1 LEVIVAGLDDLKIDK
16 KIKVLITGAA
26 GFIGSSLLEFFLAE
40 GLYVRGLDN
49 FATGFK
55 ENIEDAVLEASK
67 IKKKLKFDF
76 IEGDIRNYS
85 DCLKSTK
92 NIDVVFHEAALGSI
106 QKSIDK
112 PLDSNSAN
120 VDGTIN
126 LLKSSLD
133 NKVKIFIYASSSSV
147 YGDSK
152 ILPKSEEMPPD
163 PKSIYAV
170 TKLTAEYYCNLF
182 YKLYGLGTISLRYFN
197 IFGKRQ
203 NPDSIYSAVI
213 PKFIKSLLK
222 GEPVEIYGDGRQ
234 TRDFTY
240 IDNVVEAN
248 AKAALSGEKA
258 FGQNFNIACGDRT
271 SINSLYEKISEYTG
285 NKKKPIYK
293 QERKGDVKHSKADIN
308 KAGKILD
315 YNVACG
321 IDKGLE
327 LTVRWFR
334 EKLGRV

>member
-1 LEVIVAGLDDLKIDK
+1 LEVIVAGLDKLKIDK
-16 KIKVLITGAA
+16 KTKVLITGAA
-26 GFIGSSLLEFFLAE
+26 GFIGSNLLEFFLAK

-49 FATGFK
+49 FSTGFK
-55 ENIEDAVLEASK
+55 ENMEDAVLEASE
-67 IKKKLKFDF
+67 INKKPKLDF

-92 NIDVVFHEAALGSI
+92 DIDVVFHEAALGSV

-120 VDGTIN
+120 IDGTIN

-133 NKVKIFIYASSSSV
+133 NKVKIFVYASSSSV

-152 ILPKSEEMPPD
+152 ILPKSEEMPPN
-163 PKSIYAV
+163 PKSIYSV
-170 TKLTAEYYCNLF
+170 TKLTAEYYCGLF
-182 YKLYGLGTISLRYFN
+182 YKLYGLGTICLRYFN

-213 PKFIKSLLK
+213 PRFIKNSLN
-222 GEPVEIYGDGRQ
+222 GRSVEIYGDGRQ

-240 IDNVVEAN
+240 IDNVIEAN
-248 AKAALSGEKA
+248 VKAVLSGNKA
-258 FGQNFNIACGDRT
+258 FGQNFNIACGNRT
-271 SINSLYEKISEYTG
+271 SINDLYKKIAEYTG
-285 NKKKPIYK
+285 NKKTPIYK
-293 QERKGDVKHSKADIN
+293 QERKGDVKHSEADIG

-315 YNVACG
+315 YDVACSV
-321 IDKGLE
+321 DKGLE
-327 LTVRWFR
+327 LTVNWYR
-334 EKLGRV
+334 KNL

>member
-1 LEVIVAGLDDLKIDK
+1 LEVIVDSLDDLEIDRKTKI
-16 KIKVLITGAA
+16 LITGAA
-26 GFIGSSLLEFFLAE
+26 GFIGSNLLEFFLSK

-55 ENIEDAVLEASK
+55 ENIEDAVLAASK
-67 IKKKLKFDF
+67 INKKKKFDF

-92 NIDVVFHEAALGSI
+92 NIDVVFHEAALGSV

-120 VDGTIN
+120 IDGTIN

-152 ILPKSEEMPPD
+152 VLPKSEEMPPD

-182 YKLYGLGTISLRYFN
+182 YKLYSLGTICLRYFN

-213 PKFIKSLLK
+213 PRFIKNSLK
-222 GEPVEIYGDGRQ
+222 GKPVEIYGDGRQ

-240 IDNVVEAN
+240 IDNVIEAN
-248 AKAALSGEKA
+248 TKAVLSGKKA
-258 FGQNFNIACGDRT
+258 FGQSFNIACGDRT

-285 NKKKPIYK
+285 GKKNPIYK
-293 QERKGDVKHSKADIN
+293 QERKGDVKHSEADIA

-315 YNVACG
+315 YNVACS

-327 LTVRWFR
+327 LTVSWYRG
-334 EKLGRV
+334 KLGCI

>member
-1 LEVIVAGLDDLKIDK
+1 VAGLDELGIDK
-16 KIKVLITGAA
+16 KVKVLITGAA
-26 GFIGSSLLEFFLAE
+26 GFIGSNLLEFFLAK

-49 FATGFK
+49 FSTGFK

-67 IKKKLKFDF
+67 KNKKPKFDF

-92 NIDVVFHEAALGSI
+92 NIDVVFHEAALGSV
-106 QKSIDK
+106 QKSINK

-133 NKVKIFIYASSSSV
+133 NKVKIFVYASSSSV

-152 ILPKSEEMPPD
+152 VLPKSEEMPPN

-170 TKLTAEYYCNLF
+170 TKLTAEYYCGLF
-182 YKLYGLGTISLRYFN
+182 YKLYGLGTICLRYFN

-213 PKFIKSLLK
+213 PRFIKNSLK
-222 GEPVEIYGDGRQ
+222 GKPVEIYGDGKQ

-240 IDNVVEAN
+240 IDNVIEAN
-248 AKAALSGEKA
+248 IKAVMSGKKA
-258 FGQNFNIACGDRT
+258 FGQNFNIACGNRT
-271 SINSLYEKISEYTG
+271 SINDLCKKIAEYTG
-285 NKKKPIYK
+285 NKKNPIYK
-293 QERKGDVKHSKADIN
+293 QERKGDVKHSEADIN

-315 YNVACG
+315 YNVTCS

-327 LTVRWFR
+327 LTVKWFR
-334 EKLGRV
+334 KHL

>member
-1 LEVIVAGLDDLKIDK
+1 MAGLDELGIDK
-16 KIKVLITGAA
+16 KVKVLITGAA
-26 GFIGSSLLEFFLAE
+26 GFIGSNLLEFFLAK

-55 ENIEDAVLEASK
+55 ENMEDAVLEASK
-67 IKKKLKFDF
+67 INKKQKFDF

-92 NIDVVFHEAALGSI
+92 NIDVVFHEAALGSV

-133 NKVKIFIYASSSSV
+133 NKVKIFVYASSSSV

-152 ILPKSEEMPPD
+152 VLPKSEEMPPN

-170 TKLTAEYYCNLF
+170 TKLTAEYYCGLF
-182 YKLYGLGTISLRYFN
+182 YKLYGLGTICLRYFN

-213 PKFIKSLLK
+213 PRFIKNSLK
-222 GEPVEIYGDGRQ
+222 GKPVEIYGDGKQ

-240 IDNVVEAN
+240 IDNVIEAN
-248 AKAALSGEKA
+248 IKAVLSGKKA
-258 FGQNFNIACGDRT
+258 FGQNFNIACGNRT
-271 SINSLYEKISEYTG
+271 SINDLYKKIAEYTG
-285 NKKKPIYK
+285 NKTNPIYK
-293 QERKGDVKHSKADIN
+293 QERKGDVKHSEADIN

-315 YNVACG
+315 YDVACSV
-321 IDKGLE
+321 DKGLE
-327 LTVRWFR
+327 LTVNWFR
-334 EKLGRV
+334 KNL